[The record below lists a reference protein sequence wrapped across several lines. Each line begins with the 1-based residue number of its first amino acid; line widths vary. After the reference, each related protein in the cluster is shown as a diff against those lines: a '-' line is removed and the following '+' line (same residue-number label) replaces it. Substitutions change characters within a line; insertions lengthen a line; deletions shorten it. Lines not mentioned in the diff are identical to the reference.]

1 MSRALRTLLF
11 SSLYP
16 SSVRPGH
23 GIFIETRLRE
33 LLSSGLVE
41 TKVVAPVPWFY
52 STDRRHGD
60 YALMART
67 PLRGQY
73 QGVDVSH
80 PRYLLPPKVGMTIA
94 PLSMALGSIGC
105 IRQLIR
111 DGFDFDL
118 VDAHYFYPDGVA
130 AALVARWIGKPYV
143 VTARGSDLHLISQ
156 YRLPRSMMQ
165 WAARNAAASIGVAR
179 ALVDVLSDWGL
190 PQERLHV
197 MRNGIDLERF
207 IPVDQTEARR
217 QLGLQG
223 APILL
228 SVGRLVELK
237 GHHIAI
243 EALREI
249 LVHYPNARLVL
260 VGQGVERSRLEAL
273 AAEYGVSAHV
283 FFAGARSN
291 TELKIWYS
299 AADLMVLASSRE
311 GWANVLLESM
321 ACGTPVVA
329 MRTGGTPEVV
339 QDPVAGLLV
348 DERSAGPLAAKV
360 IELLRAYPDRSAVR
374 HYAEGFSWQATT
386 DAQLHLFAQIA
397 GRLDALPV
405 KST

>member
-1 MSRALRTLLF
+1 MSRPLRTLLF

-33 LLSSGLVE
+33 LLSSGAVE
-41 TKVVAPVPWFY
+41 TKVIAPVPWFY
-52 STDRRHGD
+52 STDPRHGD

-67 PLRGQY
+67 PLREQY
-73 QGVDVSH
+73 QGVDVLH
-80 PRYLLPPKVGMTIA
+80 PRYLLPPRVGMTIA
-94 PLSMALGSIGC
+94 PFSMALGAIGS

-130 AALVARWIGKPYV
+130 AALIARWIGKPYV
-143 VTARGSDLHLISQ
+143 ITARGSDLHLLPQ
-156 YRLPRSMMQ
+156 YRLPRAMIK

-179 ALVDVLSDWGL
+179 ALVDVLADWGL
-190 PQERLHV
+190 ASEHLHV
-197 MRNGIDLERF
+197 MRNGVDLQRF
-207 IPVDQTEARR
+207 APVDQTQARQ
-217 QLGLQG
+217 QLALQG

-243 EALREI
+243 EALREV
-249 LVHYPNARLVL
+249 LVAYPNALLVL
-260 VGQGVERSRLEAL
+260 VGQGAERAALEAL
-273 AAEYGVSAHV
+273 AVQLGVSSHV

-291 TELKIWYS
+291 TELKTWYS
-299 AADLMVLASSRE
+299 AADVLVLASSRE

-348 DERSAGPLAAKV
+348 DERAAGPLAAKV
-360 IELLRAYPDRSAVR
+360 IGLLRHYPDRSAVR
-374 HYAEGFSWQATT
+374 RYAQGFSWQATT
-386 DAQLHLFAQIA
+386 DAQLDLFRQIVRGPA
-397 GRLDALPV
+397 AWRKV
-405 KST
+405 